1 MVIPRL
7 LWVRVA
13 FHRFIVSLK
22 WIFLDLEQEEMYA
35 ELVFTNTWPGQQIH
49 GSTHWHFGCWCVH
62 PQLLS
67 HVWLF
72 VTQRTIAHPAL
83 LSMEVPRQ
91 ECWSGLPFPSPG
103 DLPNPEIEPKSPT
116 LTSRFL
122 TTKLPGK
129 PLWLLVEKPW
139 HGCVWRM
146 QTQVCRAACRFP
158 GTCVLF
164 VFHQCSCSKF
174 LLDWDEVFLWPYLGF
189 PGSLWWTGRP
199 GMLQF
204 MGSQRVRH
212 DWVTELNWT
221 VAQLV
226 KNLPAMQET
235 WVRSL
240 VWEDFLDKGKATHS
254 SILAWRIPWT
264 V

>member
-1 MVIPRL
+1 MVIPPL

-35 ELVFTNTWPGQQIH
+35 ELVFTNTWPGRQIC
-49 GSTHWHFGCWCVH
+49 GSAHWHFGCWCVH

-72 VTQRTIAHPAL
+72 VTPRTIAHPAL
-83 LSMEVPRQ
+83 SVEVPTQ

-103 DLPNPEIEPKSPT
+103 DLSNPEIEPKSPT
-116 LTSRFL
+116 LRSRFL
-122 TTKLPGK
+122 TTKLPAK

-139 HGCVWRM
+139 HSCVWRM

-164 VFHQCSCSKF
+164 VFHQCSSSNFYWTEMRSSCGLIWVS
-174 LLDWDEVFLWPYLGF
+174 
-189 PGSLWWTGRP
+189 PGVCDGQGGLACCNSWGRKE
-199 GMLQF
+199 
-204 MGSQRVRH
+204 S
-212 DWVTELNWT
+212 DTTEWLNWT
-221 VAQLV
+221 EL
-226 KNLPAMQET
+226 
-235 WVRSL
+235 
-240 VWEDFLDKGKATHS
+240 
-254 SILAWRIPWT
+254 
-264 V
+264 